1 MGGWP
6 DWSRADE
13 LEEQAATAGD
23 DGGGRRLNGVHPL
36 EAAELERETPGGQ
49 DRGAIR
55 YFVPRKNHDGGEYD
69 DITIHPLGQ
78 MANDLALHWG
88 TDVRDEEGYLE
99 RSRQRAGRGCAFGGG
114 VAPGNT
120 LSSSEALGAQSEAKD
135 FQAT

>member
-6 DWSRADE
+6 DWSRANE
-13 LEEQAATAGD
+13 LEVGTGGN
-23 DGGGRRLNGVHPL
+23 GGGRRLNGVHPL

-88 TDVRDEEGYLE
+88 NDVRDEEGYLE
-99 RSRQRAGRGCAFGGG
+99 RSRQRTG
-114 VAPGNT
+114 VLSAVALGNT
-120 LSSSEALGAQSEAKD
+120 LSSSGALVAQQGKRD
-135 FQAT
+135 PNNLT

>member
-13 LEEQAATAGD
+13 LEFGTGG

-49 DRGAIR
+49 DRGAFR
-55 YFVPRKNHDGGEYD
+55 YFVPRNNHDGGGYD

-99 RSRQRAGRGCAFGGG
+99 RSRQRAG
-114 VAPGNT
+114 V
-120 LSSSEALGAQSEAKD
+120 LSAVVWP
-135 FQAT
+135 QAIL